1 MKAEEL
7 QDWHRFLVSGSIA
20 ARDLLFERYSKWA
33 QLEALSW
40 QQQIRFG
47 GLEAVDFQQYAAA
60 GLLEAIAQFDP
71 EVGVQFQ
78 SFARFRIKGAILN
91 EVFRFSEKAAQWA
104 ASRNLTEDLHLAA
117 DVDPL
122 RLVMARIEQLAL
134 RYLLHDVTEQAPKC
148 WIGGQQYS
156 SVEFDLLRQR
166 MLTQLL
172 ELEEPEQSIM
182 LLHYQ
187 LDVSFSDIADQLQL
201 SKGRISQIHK
211 QVVQR
216 LLPARPA
223 NQPAAQPEPQFSEEF
238 AL

>member
-7 QDWHRFLVSGSIA
+7 QDWQDFLASGSIA
-20 ARDLLFERYSKWA
+20 ARDQLFGRYSKWA
-33 QLEALSW
+33 LLEALSW

-47 GLEAVDFQQYAAA
+47 GLEGADFQQYAAA
-60 GLLEAIAQFDP
+60 GLLEAIGQFDP
-71 EVGVQFQ
+71 AVGVQFQ

-91 EVFRFSEKAAQWA
+91 EVFRFSEKAAQWVA
-104 ASRNLTEDLHLAA
+104 ARNLGEDLQLA
-117 DVDPL
+117 DDTDPL

-166 MLTQLL
+166 MLAQLL
-172 ELEEPEQSIM
+172 ALDEPEQSIM

-187 LDVSFSDIADQLQL
+187 LDVSFSDIASQLQL

-216 LLPARPA
+216 LLPA
-223 NQPAAQPEPQFSEEF
+223 QPTNHQAAQYEPQFAEEF